1 VTEVAAHFG
10 KDRGVM
16 KEAGTLAAIFF
27 GMFLFGLA
35 AGMPIVAVP
44 AFGLNHGNDRIT
56 KPRIGRALPRSIAF
70 SEIKGPVQLGDGR
83 RNNGVPTALA
93 RQRASR

>member
-1 VTEVAAHFG
+1 
-10 KDRGVM
+10 M

-44 AFGLNHGNDRIT
+44 AFGLALLFQVMASALTNEKHIGPPQKAKTRI
-56 KPRIGRALPRSIAF
+56 R
-70 SEIKGPVQLGDGR
+70 
-83 RNNGVPTALA
+83 
-93 RQRASR
+93 

>member
-1 VTEVAAHFG
+1 MTEVAAHFG

-44 AFGLNHGNDRIT
+44 AFGLALLFQVMASIGPPQKAKTRI
-56 KPRIGRALPRSIAF
+56 R
-70 SEIKGPVQLGDGR
+70 
-83 RNNGVPTALA
+83 
-93 RQRASR
+93 

>member
-1 VTEVAAHFG
+1 
-10 KDRGVM
+10 M

-44 AFGLNHGNDRIT
+44 AFGLALLFQVMASIGPPQKAKTRI
-56 KPRIGRALPRSIAF
+56 R
-70 SEIKGPVQLGDGR
+70 
-83 RNNGVPTALA
+83 
-93 RQRASR
+93 